1 MVISSVKRL
10 QHIYV
15 YIHIYMH
22 VMLIPLKS
30 TVHTVLRHT
39 HAHICHL
46 ILCSFIHPFILTLI
60 NLLGIWLR
68 MLPLGQVKAEY
79 TFFWEN
85 KLQENALTSTPFLS
99 FPLSFFILVF
109 FSLSAVPIIP
119 LKWVPRCACIRRQ
132 YADTRPYS
140 CIMYSRCI
148 ENVSSEIGCVPR
160 CQGITSTLNFNKF

>member
-15 YIHIYMH
+15 YTYLYACYAYTAEEHRAHSAQTHTRTHLSLYPLLFHTSFYSHFDKFAWDLVKNVTVRSGQSWIH
-22 VMLIPLKS
+22 
-30 TVHTVLRHT
+30 
-39 HAHICHL
+39 
-46 ILCSFIHPFILTLI
+46 
-60 NLLGIWLR
+60 
-68 MLPLGQVKAEY
+68 
-79 TFFWEN
+79 FFWEN

-160 CQGITSTLNFNKF
+160 CQGIPSTLNFNKF